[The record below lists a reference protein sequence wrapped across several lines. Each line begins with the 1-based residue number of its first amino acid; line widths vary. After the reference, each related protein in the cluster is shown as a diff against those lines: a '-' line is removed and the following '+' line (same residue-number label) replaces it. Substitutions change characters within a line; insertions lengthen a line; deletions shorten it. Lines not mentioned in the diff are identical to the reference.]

1 MGALESIRLID
12 HLRDPAMRAIYLP
25 GLIAG
30 LSTVVVCALL
40 SPLVVV
46 RRLGFVG
53 QGISHCAFGG
63 VGVAAVL
70 AAYGLLGRGSVM
82 EFAVV
87 SVFCISAALGMGMIA
102 DRRQTPEDSTIG
114 MFLVGS
120 MAVGALLV
128 TMARDHAAAAGRMPD
143 TRSWES
149 ILFGSVMVAGD
160 VEMVLSIGVMV
171 VVTAAV
177 WLLRR
182 ALLFWAFDEDSA
194 RAFGV
199 PAGAMRAALM
209 ILLAL
214 VVVTAMRTAGVVLAS
229 ALLVLP
235 GATALRLSDRLG
247 TVVGISIA
255 CGVIGLLVGMAMS
268 IQLDWQPGPSIV
280 LVMVAMFVAALAWSR
295 ASRRVAATPAAE

>member
-1 MGALESIRLID
+1 
-12 HLRDPAMRAIYLP
+12 
-25 GLIAG
+25 
-30 LSTVVVCALL
+30 
-40 SPLVVV
+40 
-46 RRLGFVG
+46 
-53 QGISHCAFGG
+53 
-63 VGVAAVL
+63 
-70 AAYGLLGRGSVM
+70 
-82 EFAVV
+82 
-87 SVFCISAALGMGMIA
+87 
-102 DRRQTPEDSTIG
+102 

-128 TMARDHAAAAGRMPD
+128 TMARDHAAAVGRMPD
-143 TRSWES
+143 IRPWES

-171 VVTAAV
+171 IVTAAV

-247 TVVGISIA
+247 TVVGISLA